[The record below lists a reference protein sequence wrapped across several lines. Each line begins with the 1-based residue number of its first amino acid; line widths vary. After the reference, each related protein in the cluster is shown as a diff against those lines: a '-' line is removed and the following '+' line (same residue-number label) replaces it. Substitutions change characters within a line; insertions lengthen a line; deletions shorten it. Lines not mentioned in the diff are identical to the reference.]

1 MNRKQ
6 FVAAAFAAAIPA
18 YLLIAA
24 MVYAL
29 FQGGMLGDDAR
40 VSAILWVI
48 FVMAALGG
56 IIVGVLPFAVVIFPG
71 LYPIAAAVPAPA
83 GPAIQPASDGS
94 KAQSGD
100 SRAEQGEYED
110 EFGEREEFTDYADES
125 SEFDEFDDFAEEVE
139 EEQPQPKKKGRR

>member
-40 VSAILWVI
+40 VSAVLWVV
-48 FVMAALGG
+48 FVTAALGG
-56 IIVGVLPFAVVIFPG
+56 IIIGVLPFAVVIFPG

-83 GPAIQPASDGS
+83 GPATQPAAGGDKGQTGDS
-94 KAQSGD
+94 KAG
-100 SRAEQGEYED
+100 QGEYED
-110 EFGEREEFTDYADES
+110 EFGEPEEFTDYADES

-139 EEQPQPKKKGRR
+139 EEKPQPKKKGRK